1 MFNGYLQLKSYIISV
16 LFRIIEKYH
25 SDSVDIVPII
35 IYTISER
42 EV

>member
-1 MFNGYLQLKSYIISV
+1 MDIYNQNYIIINV
-16 LFRIIEKYH
+16 LFRIIEKYR